1 MHRDAVGIF
10 NHNNGFR
17 QRSSLKQM
25 KTNHKSNQI
34 HTFDV
39 PLGTGELVIG
49 GCTVEE
55 GVGVNVVTMIL
66 GVTVLVLVT
75 AVVAV

>member
-39 PLGTGELVIG
+39 PLGTGG
-49 GCTVEE
+49 STVEE
-55 GVGVNVVTMIL
+55 VVGVNVVTMIL